1 MDLELTEEQR
11 MFQETVRSFVER
23 EMPPNVVRDNDTN
36 EAFSTAT
43 LHKLATQELLGGP
56 IPQEYGGL
64 GLDQTT
70 WGIVCEEIGRGSAA
84 VFTTANTVQISLVAQ
99 TILLYGTD
107 EQKQR
112 YLPGLC
118 RGETIGCFG
127 LTEPTVGS
135 DPSSMEIYARRDGD
149 DWVINGGKMWVSNGG
164 IANLALVFAQTDR
177 SLPRGKTY
185 PGIAAFLVERETP
198 GFSTIDIHGKLGL
211 RSSNTAQLIFQDCR
225 LPGNSLLGEV
235 GRGFQIAMASLDN
248 GRYGT
253 GACAVGIAQAC
264 IDACT
269 KYAQE
274 RHQFGRPIGEFQ
286 LVQEILVDMAV
297 ETEASRLLVR
307 QVGALKD
314 RGADR
319 RTVSL
324 KTSMAKYYA
333 SEAAVRAARSAIQ
346 LYGGYGYSADYHV
359 ERYLR
364 DAIGL
369 TLYEGTS
376 QIQKLIIGSS
386 LLQLDAFHR
395 KEGD

>member
-1 MDLELTEEQR
+1 MDTQLNNEQK
-11 MFQETVRSFVER
+11 MVQETVRSFVER
-23 EMPPNVVRDNDTN
+23 EMSPNVVRDNDTN
-36 EAFSTAT
+36 EAFSNEM
-43 LHKLATQELLGGP
+43 LHKLASYQLLGGP
-56 IPQEYGGL
+56 IPEEYGGL
-64 GLDQTT
+64 GLDQTS

-84 VFTTANTVQISLVAQ
+84 VFTGANTVQISLVAQ
-99 TILLYGTD
+99 TILLFGTE

-118 RGETIGCFG
+118 KGEIIGCFG

-135 DPSSMEIYARRDGD
+135 DAANMEIHSQKDGD
-149 DWVINGGKMWVSNGG
+149 DWIINGGKMWVSNGG
-164 IANLALVFAQTDR
+164 VADLALVFAQTDR
-177 SLPRGKTY
+177 SLPQGKSH
-185 PGIAAFLVERETP
+185 PGIAAFLIEKGTP

-225 LPGNSLLGEV
+225 IPGDSLLGEI
-235 GRGFQIAMASLDN
+235 GRGFQIAMTSLDN
-248 GRYGT
+248 GRYST
-253 GACAVGIAQAC
+253 GSCAVGIAQAC

-274 RHQFGRPIGEFQ
+274 RIQFGRPIGEFQ

-297 ETEASRLLVR
+297 ETEAARLLVR
-307 QVGALKD
+307 QAGALKD
-314 RGADR
+314 QGADR
-319 RTVSL
+319 RTISL

-346 LYGGYGYSADYHV
+346 LHGGYGYSADYHV

-376 QIQKLIIGSS
+376 QIQKLIIGAS
-386 LLQLDAFHR
+386 LLGLDAFHR
-395 KEGD
+395 KDNN